1 MFDLDKLSYEE
12 YGNLVI
18 KCLIVISLLF
28 NLIPFSFLGL
38 LMCLMQIPIYLIAR
52 NKFEKPLHS
61 DGLNKCFLLTLL
73 FYILLFL
80 VIKLS
85 SMLIPKEISFILSS
99 SLCVLGCYITSTLPN
114 VKENKGKLFLG
125 RKKEN
130 GRYADLFRFI
140 KFDPTNKKLCE
151 YEDRLKDSDMFTYY
165 VFKYIFRDG
174 LTWDETMDKL
184 DIYERKELDKE
195 IYAIYRTLQYVL
207 DLKRLD

>member
-1 MFDLDKLSYEE
+1 MDRLSYGQ
-12 YGNLVI
+12 YGILVI
-18 KCLIVISLLF
+18 LSALLISYF
-28 NLIPFSFLGL
+28 YKLIPEYIL
-38 LMCLMQIPIYLIAR
+38 LTIIYLFSRA
-52 NKFEKPLHS
+52 KFEEPIHAY
-61 DGLNKCFLLTLL
+61 GLNICYICTMS
-73 FYILLFL
+73 FYILLFST
-80 VIKLS
+80 IKLCNI
-85 SMLIPKEISFILSS
+85 MVGRTTTFLILICLVLLSTFA
-99 SLCVLGCYITSTLPN
+99 TSTVPN
-114 VKENKGKLFLG
+114 KKEKLGKLFLG

-130 GRYADLFRFI
+130 GKYADLFRFI

>member
-1 MFDLDKLSYEE
+1 MDRLSYGK
-12 YGNLVI
+12 YGILVI
-18 KCLIVISLLF
+18 LSALLVSYF
-28 NLIPFSFLGL
+28 YKLIPEYIL
-38 LMCLMQIPIYLIAR
+38 LTIIYLFSRA
-52 NKFEKPLHS
+52 KFEKPIHAY
-61 DGLNKCFLLTLL
+61 GLNICYICTMM
-73 FYILLFL
+73 FYILLFNT
-80 VIKLS
+80 IKLCNI
-85 SMLIPKEISFILSS
+85 MVGRKTTFLIIVCLVLLSTFA
-99 SLCVLGCYITSTLPN
+99 TSTVPN
-114 VKENKGKLFLG
+114 KKEKLGKLFLG

-130 GRYADLFRFI
+130 GKYADLFRFI

-165 VFKYIFRDG
+165 IFKYIFRDG

>member
-1 MFDLDKLSYEE
+1 MDRLSYGQYGLVVIISALIMAYFFELVPEYIVLTIVYLFSRSKFEE
-12 YGNLVI
+12 PIHAYGLNICYVCTMLFYALIFITI
-18 KCLIVISLLF
+18 KLC
-28 NLIPFSFLGL
+28 G
-38 LMCLMQIPIYLIAR
+38 YLIGGIET
-52 NKFEKPLHS
+52 FVVLCC
-61 DGLNKCFLLTLL
+61 LVLLST
-73 FYILLFL
+73 FA
-80 VIKLS
+80 
-85 SMLIPKEISFILSS
+85 
-99 SLCVLGCYITSTLPN
+99 TSTLPN
-114 VKENKGKLFLG
+114 KKEELSKLFFG

-130 GRYADLFRFI
+130 GKYADLFRFV
-140 KFDPTNKKLCE
+140 KFNPTDKRLCD